1 MKIIIPCAGKS
12 SRFQNMR
19 PKWMLTHPDGNL
31 MVKKVVDS
39 LGVAP
44 KDVIIAIL
52 AEHEEKYDIVKGL
65 KENIGEGVTVVVLD
79 HATGS
84 QPETV
89 AATIRKTGLNEP
101 FLIKDSDNIFS
112 VPKMDE
118 GFNYVCYS
126 DLQDYDDINPGNKS
140 YIKMNDQNIITDIV
154 EKSVAS
160 RFFNV
165 GGYYFTD
172 PAKFLETYSR
182 LEKSNGGELYTSHV
196 IADMILHGNEIFMG
210 KYVKNYV
217 DWGTW
222 EQWSR
227 YVQKFRAYF
236 IDLDGVVFKSGA
248 QYFTPRWD
256 ETSPL
261 MENVEVIK
269 KLCGEGNSQ
278 IFFVTARP
286 EKCRKLTEQKLSAL
300 GLKWHALLM
309 GCFHAK
315 RVIINDFSMTS
326 TYPSCE
332 AINVLRDSEDLKRYL
347 HR

>member
-12 SRFQNMR
+12 SRFPNMR

-39 LGVAP
+39 LGADP

-52 AEHEEKYDIVKGL
+52 SEHEEKYDIARGL
-65 KENIGEGVTVVVLD
+65 KENIGEGVQVVVLE
-79 HATGS
+79 HATAS

-89 AATIRKTGLNEP
+89 AATIRKIGLTEP

-112 VPKMDE
+112 VPRMEE

-126 DLQDYDDINPGNKS
+126 DLQDYGDINPGNKS
-140 YIKMNDQNIITDIV
+140 YIKMNEQGIITDIV

-165 GGYYFTD
+165 GGYYFSD
-172 PAKFLETYSR
+172 PKKFMETYER
-182 LEKSNGGELYTSHV
+182 LAKGNGGELYTSHV
-196 IADMILHGNEIFMG
+196 IADMIMRGNEVFMG
-210 KYVKNYV
+210 KYIKNYV

-227 YVQKFRAYF
+227 YVQKFRTYF

-248 QYFTPRWD
+248 QYFSPRWD
-256 ETSPL
+256 QTGPI
-261 MENVEVIK
+261 MENVEAIK
-269 KLCGEGNSQ
+269 KLCDEGSSQ

-286 EKCRKLTEQKLSAL
+286 ENCRALTEQKLSAL
-300 GLKWHALLM
+300 GLKWSALIM

-315 RVIINDFSMTS
+315 RVLINDFSMTS
-326 TYPSCE
+326 SYPSCE

-347 HR
+347 HK